1 MRGRPLWSVVAATLV
16 GLAAGYALGAG
27 PPRTPEPVA
36 KALPDIP
43 RALAGLLPPLP
54 VLLPANEASGIVAS
68 RRNPGVYYWLR
79 DGGPDKPGRPRTAL
93 WGMRIDE
100 SGQPG
105 AVLGDALFPAFP
117 VTGASNVDW
126 EALTID
132 DAGDLWIG
140 QLGANDCRSRQRVH
154 RLAEPDPATESTL
167 PVLATYDLRFPDNPK
182 SGCRTYNSEA
192 MFWIDGHLYLFAKT
206 ERSPVYRVDLP
217 EGLSGEATL
226 TRVGQLGRGIDNISA
241 SSVSDD
247 RTRLMVLDHKGMWV
261 YEVDPARRGD
271 DLVRDAISRAPKWQ
285 ATFGGEGA
293 SVEGGTFARGSHRLA
308 FVAEDRRIYVADPQ
322 RYGDVP
328 SPVCPTPDPTPTP
341 DPSATPD
348 PGATP
353 TADPGVTPTPTP
365 DFTVDPIPV
374 AHRRSGGSSADDLV
388 DEAPAPRLARLDR
401 AHHRVLVS
409 A

>member
-1 MRGRPLWSVVAATLV
+1 MRGRPLWSVVAATLA

-27 PPRTPEPVA
+27 PPRTPEPA
-36 KALPDIP
+36 GKTLPDIP
-43 RALAGLLPPLP
+43 RALAGFLPPLS

-68 RRNPGVYYWLR
+68 RRNPGVYFWLR

-93 WGMRIDE
+93 WGLRIDE

-105 AVLGDALFPAFP
+105 AVHGDALFPAFP

-140 QLGANDCRSRQRVH
+140 QLGANDCRSRQGLHRV
-154 RLAEPDPATESTL
+154 AEPDPATESTL

-206 ERSPVYRVDLP
+206 DRSPVYRVDLP
-217 EGLSGEATL
+217 EGDAGEATL
-226 TRVGQLGRGIDNISA
+226 TRIGQLGRGIDNISA

-247 RTRLMVLDHKGMWV
+247 RTRLMVLDHKRMWV

-271 DLVRDAISRAPKWQ
+271 DLVRDAIGRAPKWQ
-285 ATFGGEGA
+285 ATFEGEGGA
-293 SVEGGTFARGSHRLA
+293 TVEGGTFARGSHRLA
-308 FVAEDRRIYVADPQ
+308 FVAEDRRIYVTDPQ
-322 RYGDVP
+322 GYGDVP
-328 SPVCPTPDPTPTP
+328 SPVCPTPDPGASVTP
-341 DPSATPD
+341 DPSATPTPD
-348 PGATP
+348 PGG
-353 TADPGVTPTPTP
+353 TADPGTSPTPSP
-365 DFTVDPIPV
+365 DFTVDPIP
-374 AHRRSGGSSADDLV
+374 ATAQPTTSST
-388 DEAPAPRLARLDR
+388 
-401 AHHRVLVS
+401 
-409 A
+409 